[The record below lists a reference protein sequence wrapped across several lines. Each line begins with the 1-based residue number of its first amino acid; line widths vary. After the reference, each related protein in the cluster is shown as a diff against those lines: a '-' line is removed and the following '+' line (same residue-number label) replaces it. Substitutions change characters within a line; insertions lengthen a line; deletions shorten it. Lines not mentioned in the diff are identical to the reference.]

1 MMRAEVPAERCIH
14 VPRTTLSTPP
24 PRARRATCLIAAGAL
39 VGGSLLIAPAAT
51 AAPEDGPETLGLT
64 GADVMTHLTE
74 IAEITESYADQGYRA
89 FYSPGYTAA
98 AEYAEQI
105 LEDTGAFT
113 VTRQEF
119 EEPYSVFG
127 DASLTVDGTVY
138 EGSHFDLSEGTDA
151 PYTAPLAQPAEDA
164 DGLRLGC
171 VADDFADI
179 PDGAIVLVQ
188 RGVCTFEEKI
198 GFASNAGAGAVFV
211 YNNTR
216 PAEEGVSPEDQLTN
230 VASGPR
236 NEANAPAATL
246 PQASGETLAALIDA
260 APADA
265 PVEGT
270 AEIVKEFLIGKTFN
284 VIADTIAGD
293 PEDTIVIGA
302 HLDSVP
308 EGPGVNDNA
317 SGSAAILALA
327 EKIAA
332 SDVPN
337 DKRIRL
343 ALWSAE
349 EVGLVG
355 STRYV
360 ADLVANDPAELGRI
374 SAYLNYDMIGSE
386 NFTVGVYDANR
397 STFPA
402 EGVDIPEG
410 SAELE
415 KVYTDYFDG
424 IDQPWIDSEY
434 SGRSD
439 YQAFIDNGI
448 PAGGLFSG
456 ADDVKT
462 AEQAAV
468 FGGEAGVIM
477 DRNYHTV
484 DDTLANVSRESIDIF
499 APAIGNAAAV
509 LAWNAVVPPVEPSPE
524 PTDPPVEPSPEP
536 SVSASASPTAT
547 TAPAGTTGSRGNLA
561 NTGSEVEGSPLPLIG
576 AGMLGLGVLIA
587 AGTIIHR
594 RRSQSGDAS

>member
-1 MMRAEVPAERCIH
+1 MMRAQVPAERCNH
-14 VPRTTLSTPP
+14 VPGNTLSTPP

-51 AAPEDGPETLGLT
+51 AAPDDGPETLGLT

-74 IAEITESYADQGYRA
+74 LAEITESYADRDYRA
-89 FYSPGYTAA
+89 FYAPGYTAA
-98 AEYAEQI
+98 AEYAEQV
-105 LEDTGAFT
+105 LADTGAFT
-113 VTRQEF
+113 ITRQEF
-119 EEPYSVFG
+119 EQPYSTFG
-127 DASLTVDGTVY
+127 DVRLTVDGTAY

-151 PYTAPLAQPAEDA
+151 PYTAPLAQPTA
-164 DGLRLGC
+164 DDEGLRLGC
-171 VADDFADI
+171 AADDFAEV

-198 GFASNAGAGAVFV
+198 GFASGAGAGAVFV
-211 YNNTR
+211 YNNAR
-216 PAEEGVSPEDQLTN
+216 PVEEGVGPDDQLTN
-230 VASGPR
+230 VGSGDR

-246 PQASGETLAALIDA
+246 PQASGEILAALIDA
-260 APADA
+260 APEDA

-270 AEIVKEFLIGKTFN
+270 AEIVKEFLVGKTFN
-284 VIADTIAGD
+284 VIADSIAGD

-302 HLDSVP
+302 HLDGVP

-355 STRYV
+355 STHYV
-360 ADLVANDPAELGRI
+360 DDLVANDPAELARI

-397 STFPA
+397 STYPA
-402 EGVDIPEG
+402 PDVDIPAG

-415 KVYTDYFDG
+415 KVYSDYFDG
-424 IDQPWIDSEY
+424 VDQPWVDSEY

-456 ADDVKT
+456 ADDLKT
-462 AEQAAV
+462 PEQAAL

-477 DRNYHTV
+477 DRNYHTA

-499 APAIGNAAAV
+499 APAIGNATAV
-509 LAWNAVVPPVEPSPE
+509 LAWNAVEPSPE
-524 PTDPPVEPSPEP
+524 PTDPGAEPSPEP
-536 SVSASASPTAT
+536 SVSTSPSPTAT
-547 TAPAGTTGSRGNLA
+547 TAPAGTSGPRGSLA
-561 NTGSEVEGSPLPLIG
+561 NTGSEVEGSPLALIG
-576 AGMLGLGVLIA
+576 VGMLAVGVVIA
-587 AGTIIHR
+587 VGTIVHR
-594 RRSQSGDAS
+594 RRAQSDDVA